1 MKVENA
7 PPGPT
12 LNDVLSV
19 ALIQTDLVW
28 ENVTANLAVLE
39 EKIAALPEAVDVI
52 VLPEMFSTGFSMSAA
67 ALAEPMNH
75 TTTRWLRMMAAQ
87 TQALVI
93 GSFQVKEGGK
103 YYNRLLAMRP
113 DGTCES
119 YDKRH
124 LFSFGREHETFSPGQ
139 ERLIVSWRGWRICPL
154 VCYDLR
160 FPVWSRQPAESPY
173 DLLLYVANW
182 PAARAVAWRTL
193 LRARAIENLSY
204 IVGVNRVGTDGH
216 GVAHAGDSV
225 ALDFL
230 GEVITDLDNSE
241 SEPIVRLSKAPLEAY
256 RKRFPALRD
265 ADDFSINTIS

>member
-1 MKVENA
+1 MNSEPISSRA
-7 PPGPT
+7 SGT
-12 LNDVLSV
+12 LSV

-52 VLPEMFSTGFSMSAA
+52 VLPEMFSTGFSMNAG

-113 DGTCES
+113 DSTYEI

-124 LFSFGREHETFSPGQ
+124 LFSFGQEHETFSPG
-139 ERLIVSWRGWRICPL
+139 EKRLILSWRGWRICPL

-160 FPVWSRQPAESPY
+160 FPVWSRHPPDSPY

-182 PAARAVAWRTL
+182 PAARATAWRTL

-204 IVGVNRVGTDGH
+204 VVGVNRVGTDGH
-216 GVAHAGDSV
+216 GVAHTGDSM

-230 GEVITDLDNSE
+230 GEVITDLGDSE
-241 SEPIVRLSKAPLEAY
+241 SEPVVRLSKAPLEAY
-256 RKRFPALRD
+256 REHFPALRD
-265 ADDFSINTIS
+265 ADNFSINPIS